1 MVEDL
6 EKRNEGRST
15 RPSERPPAVKKR
27 APLSL
32 ISYRLGTDA
41 EGPEADADPAVEK
54 HAPLGLISYRLGTDA
69 EGAEADAD
77 PAAEKRAPFELI
89 TYSTEFSDTEA

>member
-1 MVEDL
+1 MREDRRGL
-6 EKRNEGRST
+6 QKGR
-15 RPSERPPAVKKR
+15 PAVEKR

-41 EGPEADADPAVEK
+41 EG
-54 HAPLGLISYRLGTDA
+54 
-69 EGAEADAD
+69 AEADAD
-77 PAAEKRAPFELI
+77 QAAEKRAPFGLI

>member
-1 MVEDL
+1 M
-6 EKRNEGRST
+6 REGR
-15 RPSERPPAVKKR
+15 RGLQKGRPAVEKR

-54 HAPLGLISYRLGTDA
+54 HAPLGLISYRLSTD
-69 EGAEADAD
+69 AEADAD
-77 PAAEKRAPFELI
+77 PAAEKRAPFGLI